1 MGATIKKIVL
11 QNFRRFRS
19 YTVLPN
25 PDVNI
30 LIGDNEAGKSSIL
43 EAIDLVAN
51 GNIRRVE
58 SIGIDKLLNAEAVKK
73 FGEGER
79 TIDNLPIMRI
89 ELFLDG
95 QFDHTMN
102 GKNNTDR
109 RICDG
114 IRLVC
119 EPNVDYSTEIK
130 DALETNRDYFPYDYY
145 SVRFSTFAD
154 EPYTGYKK
162 KLRSIKVDSTRAN
175 TEFATNDFVRRM
187 YRQYTDSNENE
198 RIAHKSTYRQM
209 RANFQKESF
218 KSLNERVPH
227 DKHYSFGLKGGSSID
242 LESDLMIY
250 EDDISIDNKGTGK
263 QVFVK
268 TDFALEHSGEK
279 VDVILIEE
287 PENHLSPVNL
297 RKLVQRVASTKQ
309 GQLFITTHS
318 SMISTRLEINN
329 LLIMDNDSCGG
340 PIKLNDLKDE
350 TAKYFA
356 KTPPASIV
364 EYALAPRAILVEGP
378 AEYMLMDKF
387 YKTITG
393 VTPEEDDVHII
404 DVRGLSFR
412 RYLEV
417 AKLTESRVAVIT
429 DNDKDYEKKCV
440 SKYNEYKDE
449 SNIKVFYEDDNSKWT
464 FEIVLE
470 ACNQTVCSQ
479 LFGQNAVSH
488 MLNNKTE
495 SAYELLS
502 LNDSLSVPE
511 YIERAILWIRQ

>member
-1 MGATIKKIVL
+1 MGTTIEKIVL
-11 QNFRRFRS
+11 QNFRRFQF

-25 PDVNI
+25 PDVNV

-43 EAIDLVAN
+43 EAIDLVAS
-51 GNIRRVE
+51 GNMRRVE
-58 SIGIDKLLNAEAVKK
+58 SIGIDKLLNAEVVQK

-114 IRLVC
+114 IRL
-119 EPNVDYSTEIK
+119 
-130 DALETNRDYFPYDYY
+130 A
-145 SVRFSTFAD
+145 FAD
-154 EPYTGYKK
+154 EAYTGYKK
-162 KLRSIKVDSTRAN
+162 KLRSIKVDSAKAN

-187 YRQYTDSNENE
+187 YRQYTESNENE
-198 RIAHKSTYRQM
+198 RIAHKSNYRQM
-209 RANFQKESF
+209 RANFQKENF
-218 KSLNERVPH
+218 KSLNERVPN

-242 LESDLMIY
+242 LESDMMIY

-268 TDFALEHSGEK
+268 TEFALEHAGEN

-329 LLIMDNDSCGG
+329 LLIMDNNSCGG
-340 PIKLNDLKDE
+340 PIKLSDLKDE

-364 EYALAPRAILVEGP
+364 EYALATKAILVEGP

-387 YKTITG
+387 YRTITG
-393 VTPEEDDVHII
+393 ISPEEDDVHVI
-404 DVRGLSFR
+404 DVRGLSFK
-412 RYLEV
+412 RYLEI
-417 AKLTESRVAVIT
+417 AKLTGSKVAVIT
-429 DNDKDYEKKCV
+429 DNDKDYEKHCV
-440 SKYNEYKDE
+440 AKYKDYKDD
-449 SNIKVFYEDDNSKWT
+449 SNIKEFYEDDDSMWT

-470 ACNQTVCSQ
+470 ACNKTVCKES
-479 LFGQNAVSH
+479 FGQDAVSY

-495 SAYELLS
+495 SAYKLLS
-502 LNDSLSVPE
+502 SNKSISVPG
-511 YIERAILWIRQ
+511 YIERAIEWIRQ